1 MGKEIGKVSATEKK
15 PNTVDHFHFW
25 TERDVIL
32 KPFDVI
38 VVDHIKGSITFA
50 VVQKLITLRILLPS

>member
-1 MGKEIGKVSATEKK
+1 MGKEIGKVSATEN

-50 VVQKLITLRILLPS
+50 VVQEINHVTDTPLF